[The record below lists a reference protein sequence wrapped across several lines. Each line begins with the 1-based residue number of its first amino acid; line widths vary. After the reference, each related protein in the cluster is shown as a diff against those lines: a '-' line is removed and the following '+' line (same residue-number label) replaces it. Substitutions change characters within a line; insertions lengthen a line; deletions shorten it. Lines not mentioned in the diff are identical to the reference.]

1 MIEPRKH
8 NQIENL
14 QVYLWERVRRII
26 KALEDRGLDPVIV
39 ESYRSKERQRW
50 LYGQGRSKWQCIRAG
65 ISPAYSH
72 PGQIVTKTLDSYHI
86 KRKAVDVIS
95 RSKGYTSKAFFD
107 ALWTEAAKE
116 NMHHLGNWDRAHIQF
131 EG

>member
-1 MIEPRKH
+1 MIEPIKY

-26 KALEDRGLDPVIV
+26 KALENRGLDPVIV

-72 PGQIVTKTLDSYHI
+72 PGPIVAWTLKSNHL
-86 KRKAVDVIS
+86 
-95 RSKGYTSKAFFD
+95 KGKAFDTISKKRGYNWPDFYT
-107 ALWTEAAKE
+107 ALRIEGLKE
-116 NMHHLGNWDRAHIQF
+116 RMHTIPQEGCHLEWRG
-131 EG
+131 